1 MSKTVSVFTRLTI
14 AVISPARALSLPIT
28 DLALYCH
35 SENIVKLTYR
45 ARSLQH
51 SGCH

>member
-1 MSKTVSVFTRLTI
+1 MIKPVSVFTRPTI

-28 DLALYCH
+28 DLALCSH

-45 ARSLQH
+45 ARSLQR
-51 SGCH
+51 SGCR

>member
-1 MSKTVSVFTRLTI
+1 MINTGSVFTRPTL
-14 AVISPARALSLPIT
+14 AVISPARALSLQIT
-28 DLALYCH
+28 DLALHSH

-45 ARSLQH
+45 ARSLQR